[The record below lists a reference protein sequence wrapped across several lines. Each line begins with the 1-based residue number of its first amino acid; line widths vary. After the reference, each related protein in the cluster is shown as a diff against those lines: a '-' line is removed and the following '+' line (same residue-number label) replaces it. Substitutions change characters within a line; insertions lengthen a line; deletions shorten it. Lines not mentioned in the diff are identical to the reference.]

1 MRKLVT
7 AAFIIFVLIDF
18 CGSHNGRRRN
28 EDVVEGLPHLDE
40 QPNFRHYSGY
50 LSGSTPNV
58 QLHYWFVESSN
69 NSENDP
75 LVLWL
80 NGGPGCSSLEGFLDE
95 NGPFSIRNGP
105 IGASLISNLYSWNK
119 FSNVLYLEAPAG
131 VGFSYAVD
139 SNTTTDDDL
148 TSLNNYHA
156 LLHFLEKYP
165 EYKGRDF
172 YITGESY
179 AGVYVPTLALRV
191 LQNKNDFHLKGIAVG
206 NGLTSYQMNDN
217 SLVYFVMYHALMDE
231 STWSDLLEKCCFG
244 QSEEKCMFTRNH
256 TKDCQSLLSYI
267 QSDVLN
273 GLNHYNLY
281 DQCAGGVQ
289 YRLSGSQL
297 QWPRVSF
304 DLGNLFRENLYVQ
317 RIRQLRNQFFQT
329 FGGPF
334 VLPCVDSTLLRSY
347 LNLPEVRRAL
357 HVDLPFLDD
366 WDVCSATVNTEY
378 IRTYQE
384 LSAQYLEILKSG
396 IPTLIYYGDVD
407 MACNYFGGLWFV
419 DSLNLNTTKPMAHWL
434 YVDSDSTKQVG
445 GMFKVLTHGDTPLWF
460 VTIRGSGHMVPRDKP
475 LPAFHL
481 LRRFIQGGSL

>member
-1 MRKLVT
+1 MLSSCFVSLQYLHFSVT
-7 AAFIIFVLIDF
+7 FD
-18 CGSHNGRRRN
+18 G
-28 EDVVEGLPHLDE
+28 
-40 QPNFRHYSGY
+40 Q
-50 LSGSTPNV
+50 
-58 QLHYWFVESSN
+58 
-69 NSENDP
+69 
-75 LVLWL
+75 
-80 NGGPGCSSLEGFLDE
+80 
-95 NGPFSIRNGP
+95 
-105 IGASLISNLYSWNK
+105 
-119 FSNVLYLEAPAG
+119 
-131 VGFSYAVD
+131 
-139 SNTTTDDDL
+139 

-191 LQNKNDFHLKGIAVG
+191 LQNKNDFHLKLRINRPELYKACFSICLYKYVDAGYVCVSIFPRCPTSVSVTDSCCFSFQGIAVG